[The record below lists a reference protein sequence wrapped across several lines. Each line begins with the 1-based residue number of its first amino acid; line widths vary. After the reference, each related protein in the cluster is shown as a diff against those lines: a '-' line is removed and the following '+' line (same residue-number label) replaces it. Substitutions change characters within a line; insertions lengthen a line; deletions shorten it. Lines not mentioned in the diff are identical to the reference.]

1 MDLRFFKLY
10 VVNSFRKMGMGKKAE
25 PIRDQQSPEET
36 LRKLGVFRTADA
48 IDAGVSQPTVSRL
61 AMRGILIRLDH
72 GLYHHRDTEIDLAAI
87 DFITACART
96 GPDSVVGGL
105 SALFHY
111 GLIPQVPQQIWVL
124 LPHTNRNKF
133 PQYRI
138 MRTNHDPKVG
148 VNNEGTYRI
157 VTIER
162 SIVEAFKYA
171 SKLGYQTAL
180 TAARTA
186 LSEGKTS
193 EEKMYETAKD
203 LGLWPV
209 MVRNWEAIT
218 TK

>member
-1 MDLRFFKLY
+1 MAKL
-10 VVNSFRKMGMGKKAE
+10 
-25 PIRDQQSPEET
+25 IRDYSTPEDA

-48 IDAGVSQPTVSRL
+48 IAAGVSQPTVSRL
-61 AMRGILIRLDH
+61 AMKGAIIRLDH
-72 GLYHHRDTEIDLAAI
+72 GLYCQRDTEIDLAAI

-96 GPDSVVGGL
+96 GPDSVIGGL

-111 GLIPQVPQQIWVL
+111 VLIPQVPQQIWVL
-124 LPHTNRNKF
+124 LPHRNRNKF

-148 VNNEGTYRI
+148 VDDEGTYRI
-157 VTIER
+157 VTVER
-162 SIVEAFKYA
+162 AIVEAFKYA

-193 EEKMYETAKD
+193 EEKLHEIATS

-209 MVRNWEAIT
+209 MVKNWEAIT